1 MTKVNCLNP
10 ISKLGLNKL
19 NDNYEIVDDFNE
31 ADVALV
37 RSAAMHDLDLPA
49 SLLAVARA
57 GAGVNNIPLD
67 KCAENGIVVFNT
79 PGANANGVKELVM
92 CGLLLGSR
100 DIIGG
105 NRWVVDI
112 KENANIA
119 KIWKRLRRTLQETK
133 SRERNLVLSV

>member
-67 KCAENGIVVFNT
+67 KCAEMVLLYLT
-79 PGANANGVKELVM
+79 HLVQM
-92 CGLLLGSR
+92 
-100 DIIGG
+100 
-105 NRWVVDI
+105 
-112 KENANIA
+112 
-119 KIWKRLRRTLQETK
+119 QM
-133 SRERNLVLSV
+133 VLKN

>member
-19 NDNYEIVDDFNE
+19 NDNYEIVDDFKD

-37 RSAAMHDLDLPA
+37 RSASMHDLDLPE

-67 KCAENGIVVFNT
+67 KCAENGVVVNDDGT
-79 PGANANGVKELVM
+79 MVINKLNVNQLVQTEGDELI
-92 CGLLLGSR
+92 LN
-100 DIIGG
+100 GG
-105 NRWVVDI
+105 NS
-112 KENANIA
+112 N
-119 KIWKRLRRTLQETK
+119 
-133 SRERNLVLSV
+133 

>member
-67 KCAENGIVVFNT
+67 KCAENGVVVFNT
-79 PGANANGVKELVM
+79 PGANANGVKELV
-92 CGLLLGSR
+92 CVVYFLVQETSLVETDGLLTTRKMQIL
-100 DIIGG
+100 
-105 NRWVVDI
+105 
-112 KENANIA
+112 A

>member
-67 KCAENGIVVFNT
+67 KCAENGVVVFNT

-105 NRWVVDI
+105 NSGLLTTRKMQI
-112 KENANIA
+112 LA
-119 KIWKRLRRTLQETK
+119 KIWK
-133 SRERNLVLSV
+133 S

>member
-1 MTKVNCLNP
+1 M
-10 ISKLGLNKL
+10 
-19 NDNYEIVDDFNE
+19 
-31 ADVALV
+31 ALV

-67 KCAENGIVVFNT
+67 KCAENGVVVFNT

-92 CGLLLGSR
+92 CGLLLETSSVETDGLLTTR
-100 DIIGG
+100 KMQIL
-105 NRWVVDI
+105 
-112 KENANIA
+112 A

>member
-105 NRWVVDI
+105 NRWVVDN
-112 KENANIA
+112 KENANIR
-119 KIWKRLRRTLQETK
+119 KRLRRTLQETK

>member
-57 GAGVNNIPLD
+57 LISALKMVLLYL
-67 KCAENGIVVFNT
+67 T
-79 PGANANGVKELVM
+79 HLVQM
-92 CGLLLGSR
+92 
-100 DIIGG
+100 
-105 NRWVVDI
+105 
-112 KENANIA
+112 
-119 KIWKRLRRTLQETK
+119 QM
-133 SRERNLVLSV
+133 VLKN

>member
-57 GAGVNNIPLD
+57 GAGVNNIPLISAL
-67 KCAENGIVVFNT
+67 KMVLLYLT
-79 PGANANGVKELVM
+79 HLVQM
-92 CGLLLGSR
+92 
-100 DIIGG
+100 
-105 NRWVVDI
+105 
-112 KENANIA
+112 
-119 KIWKRLRRTLQETK
+119 QM
-133 SRERNLVLSV
+133 VLKN